1 MNQTLEKD
9 IVDAIHRLDDEQLR
23 DVKLFVDRLFS
34 DKQVKALVTDEELD
48 MILELSSSKQRFR

>member
-48 MILELSSSKQRFR
+48 MLLELSSSKQRFR

>member
-23 DVKLFVDRLFS
+23 DVKLFVDPP
-34 DKQVKALVTDEELD
+34 
-48 MILELSSSKQRFR
+48 I

>member
-9 IVDAIHRLDDEQLR
+9 IVDAIHRLDDDQLR

>member
-23 DVKLFVDRLFS
+23 DVKVFVDRLFN